1 MNAFTNGEDGKEP
14 KKHIASHATCMP
26 HVSLYVKTYTCVCDT
41 CHIVTLPSWQ
51 MREENEAIER
61 SVAVAKGELDQ
72 MTTIFEAHARYLKVD
87 RPGKDLT

>member
-1 MNAFTNGEDGKEP
+1 
-14 KKHIASHATCMP
+14 
-26 HVSLYVKTYTCVCDT
+26 
-41 CHIVTLPSWQ
+41 
-51 MREENEAIER
+51 MREENEALER

>member
-1 MNAFTNGEDGKEP
+1 MNIERFQKWGGWKRTQ
-14 KKHIASHATCMP
+14 KHIVTHATC
-26 HVSLYVKTYTCVCDT
+26 VCAT
-41 CHIVTLPSWQ
+41 CHKVTLPSWQ
-51 MREENEAIER
+51 MREENEALER